1 MADLQ
6 QARTAKS
13 HLRTALSGRD
23 GVRGIGLQPD
33 GDGYALRVNVEHPS
47 DRAGVPE
54 RVDGV
59 PVDVRVVGAIS
70 AG

>member
-6 QARTAKS
+6 QARNAKS
-13 HLRTALSGRD
+13 HLRTALAGRD

-33 GDGYALRVNVEHPS
+33 GDGYLLRVNVEHPS
-47 DRAGVPE
+47 DGAGVPT

-59 PVDVRVVGAIS
+59 PVDVRVVGAVRAS
-70 AG
+70 